1 MSPAEKND
9 ALEAARRAGIDLS
22 LIDANLALSLK
33 ERWQQ
38 HDGALEF
45 VSKLQ
50 QAREKLNAQLQPV
63 ARKAG

>member
-1 MSPAEKND
+1 MSSAEKDD

-22 LIDANLALSLK
+22 LLDSNLALSLK

-38 HDGALEF
+38 HDSALELVF
-45 VSKLQ
+45 KLQ
-50 QAREKLNAQLQPV
+50 EAREKLNAQLQPV